1 MRIRDVFL
9 SALTALF
16 ITSGVAAAQEF
27 ETNAL
32 TRPLFSWGKK
42 ADAKPPVTR
51 ASLTPRTQP
60 RLLDRQAPAARGGT
74 APLAYQVFCLRH
86 PQQCRADQTGKVQ
99 LTGQM
104 RSQLES
110 VNRSVNRSIRPK
122 NDRGKDVWAINVSA
136 GDCEDY
142 ALTKRARLIRM
153 GFPAGALRM
162 AVART
167 SSGEGHAVLVVRTS
181 DGDLVLDN
189 RHSTIRRWGQTDLRM
204 VSVATANPLR
214 WSSRIQ

>member
-1 MRIRDVFL
+1 
-9 SALTALF
+9 
-16 ITSGVAAAQEF
+16 
-27 ETNAL
+27 
-32 TRPLFSWGKK
+32 
-42 ADAKPPVTR
+42 
-51 ASLTPRTQP
+51 
-60 RLLDRQAPAARGGT
+60 
-74 APLAYQVFCLRH
+74 
-86 PQQCRADQTGKVQ
+86 
-99 LTGQM
+99 M

-167 SSGEGHAVLVVRTS
+167 SSGEGHAVLVVRSS